1 MGWGGETRERQVG
14 NEVVSN
20 YSIVKNGGCEAITAI
35 FILLSDGSLVKWRRM
50 GYGDDSL
57 LADLT

>member
-1 MGWGGETRERQVG
+1 MG